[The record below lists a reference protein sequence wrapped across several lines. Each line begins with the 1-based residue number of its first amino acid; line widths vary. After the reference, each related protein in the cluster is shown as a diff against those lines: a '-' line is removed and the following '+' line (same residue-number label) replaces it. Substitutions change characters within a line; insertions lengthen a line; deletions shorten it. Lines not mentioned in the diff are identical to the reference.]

1 MPSID
6 LRSDTVTQPTDAMR
20 EAMAKANV
28 GDDVLD
34 EDPTVHE
41 LQDLAADMLGKE
53 AALFVPSGTMG
64 NLISV
69 LAHCGR
75 GDEILLGD
83 RSHIFLNEV
92 GGVAAFGGVHPRT
105 LPNESDGTLP
115 LDLIRQSVRA
125 PDLHYPPTRLL
136 CLENTHNYCN
146 GSPLSGDYMREAKL
160 LAEQTALNVHLDGA
174 RLFNAAVA
182 LGIDVK
188 DLTCHVDSVVVCLSK
203 GLSAPVGSLMAGNHD
218 FIDCSRKLRKM
229 AGGGMRQAGH
239 LAAAGLIS
247 LKEQVHRLGEDHQN
261 AKTLAE
267 GIAAI
272 KGLAINTDEV
282 KTNIIFFKMEN
293 TGISPGKFVGLLK
306 ENGILILEIEPF
318 VFRAVT
324 HRQIT
329 PELISRAL
337 DVMQRVLKTNK

>member
-1 MPSID
+1 MSPID
-6 LRSDTVTQPTDAMR
+6 LRSDTVTQPTQAMR
-20 EAMAKANV
+20 EAMARARV

-34 EDPTVHE
+34 EDPTIHE

-53 AALFVPSGTMG
+53 ASLFVPSGTMG

-69 LAHCGR
+69 LTHCGR

-105 LPNESDGTLP
+105 LPNEPDGTIA
-115 LDLIRQSVRA
+115 LDTIQQAVRS

-146 GSPLSGDYMREAKL
+146 GSPLSVEYMRESKQ
-160 LAEQTALNVHLDGA
+160 LAERNAFKIHLDGA
-174 RLFNAAVA
+174 RLFNASIA
-182 LGIDVK
+182 LGVDVK
-188 DLTCHVDSVVVCLSK
+188 ELTLHVDSVVVCLSK
-203 GLSAPVGSLMAGNHD
+203 GLSAPVGSLVAGKRD
-218 FIDCSRKLRKM
+218 FITKSRKLRKM

-239 LAAAGLIS
+239 MAAAGLLS
-247 LKEQVHRLGEDHQN
+247 LKDQVQRLDEDHKN

-267 GIAAI
+267 GIAATA
-272 KGLAINTDEV
+272 GLSIDPNTV
-282 KTNIIFFKMEN
+282 KTNILFFKMEE
-293 TGISPGKFVGLLK
+293 TGISPSDFVEALK
-306 ENGILILEIEPF
+306 RQGILILEIEPA

-324 HRQIT
+324 HRQISV
-329 PELISRAL
+329 EMISKTLEAI
-337 DVMQRVLKTNK
+337 QNVLKNQ

>member
-1 MPSID
+1 MTVID

-20 EAMAKANV
+20 EAMARAKV

-41 LQDLAADMLGKE
+41 LQNLAADMLGKE

-105 LPNESDGTLP
+105 LPNEPDGTLS
-115 LDLIRQSVRA
+115 LDLIRKSVRS

-146 GSPLSGDYMREAKL
+146 GAPISVEFMREAKEMAQQHDL
-160 LAEQTALNVHLDGA
+160 KLHLDGA
-174 RLFNAAVA
+174 RLFNASVA
-182 LGIDVK
+182 LGVDVRAIT
-188 DLTCHVDSVVVCLSK
+188 DHVDSLVVCLSK
-203 GLSAPVGSLMAGNHD
+203 GLSAPVGSLVAGNQE
-218 FIDCSRKLRKM
+218 FIKGTRKLRKM

-239 LAAAGLIS
+239 MAAAGLLA
-247 LKEQVHRLGEDHQN
+247 LKEQVNCLAEDHAN
-261 AKTLAE
+261 AKTLAV
-267 GIAAI
+267 GIASI
-272 KGLAINTDEV
+272 PGLIIDPDKVN
-282 KTNIIFFKMEN
+282 TNILFFSMEN
-293 TGISPGKFVGLLK
+293 TKSNSSDFVPRLNSK
-306 ENGILILEIEPF
+306 DIKILEIEPG

-324 HRQIT
+324 HREISADMIT
-329 PELISRAL
+329 RTLEVIQAI
-337 DVMQRVLKTNK
+337 VK

>member
-1 MPSID
+1 MTVID

-20 EAMAKANV
+20 EAMASAKV
-28 GDDVLD
+28 GDDVLN

-92 GGVAAFGGVHPRT
+92 GGVAAFGGIHPRT
-105 LPNESDGTLP
+105 IPNEPDGTIP
-115 LDLIRQSVRA
+115 LDLIRKSVRS

-146 GSPLSGDYMREAKL
+146 GAPVSVEFMKEAKA
-160 LAEQTALNVHLDGA
+160 LAQQHDLKIHLDGA
-174 RLFNAAVA
+174 RLFNASVA
-182 LGIDVK
+182 LGVDVR
-188 DLTCHVDSVVVCLSK
+188 DITRHVDSLVVCLSK
-203 GLSAPVGSLMAGNHD
+203 GLSAPVGSLVAGTQE
-218 FIDCSRKLRKM
+218 FIKGARKLRKM

-239 LAAAGLIS
+239 IAAAGLIA
-247 LKEQVHRLGEDHQN
+247 LKEQVSRLNEDHAN
-261 AKTLAE
+261 ARLLAN
-267 GIAAI
+267 GIAATP
-272 KGLAINTDEV
+272 GLSIDPATV
-282 KTNIIFFKMEN
+282 KTNILFFQMNCQHLNPQE
-293 TGISPGKFVGLLK
+293 FVEKLNQQAIK
-306 ENGILILEIEPF
+306 ILEIEPG

-324 HRQIT
+324 HREIST
-329 PELISRAL
+329 GMISRTL
-337 DVMQRVLKTNK
+337 DTIRAILK